1 MFLEKNVEGQIQ
13 QTRQFPGKRVR
24 LPVQT
29 PARVAEEV

>member
-1 MFLEKNVEGQIQ
+1 VFLEKNVDGHIQ
-13 QTRQFPGKRVR
+13 QTRQFPGKGVR